1 MCQRPT
7 IIIICF
13 ILACLPLSGQ
23 QQYGDELMG
32 ELNQMVKE
40 GNREAAVKKINT
52 IIEEKYAEEDWRQL
66 TWAFTCKSNLYM
78 YMFSFQ
84 QDSVLSVYS
93 EGLNLVSK
101 DKSPQFYLDML
112 MARSEVYQSMHLFQK
127 SLPGWQEALTITE
140 PESKERSQV
149 LQRISE
155 SMHWLNMDQDSI
167 QAFSEEAVRIA
178 YVLNDSM
185 RIASAVEGLA
195 IMSKYKGNYQ
205 SSIDQFIEALKFVKS
220 DRKFVL
226 KRIGILTKISNLF
239 FETSDFD
246 KAIDYG
252 QQALEFAQEMRYK
265 NSIADVQ
272 ELLGTI
278 FLSKGEFD
286 LAKSYYLKSYKHFKN
301 KPSANFKAS
310 SLLGLSDVSLKANQL
325 DSARMYIET
334 LEQIIPKA
342 SPFLKSHFF
351 QVKGRESI
359 ALGNYSDARKHMLN
373 AEAIA
378 IESDFPKQHM
388 RVLEDLQKIY
398 REEGDYRNALFAIDK
413 VIYYRDSLYSV
424 RTQQIIQDNE
434 ARYKKAEQE
443 KEINILE
450 SQNAMK
456 DLAISARNRQLLIGG
471 ISLLGLIILASW
483 VYRLYLQ
490 KKQTNALLE
499 EKNQVINESLKEKE
513 ALLREIHH
521 RVKNNLQMI
530 SSLLSL
536 QSRSV
541 DDQVAI
547 DALQEGRNRVKS
559 MALIHQNLY
568 QDENL
573 IGIDI
578 KSYME
583 KLAQSL
589 FQTYDIREGDIR
601 FVTEID
607 EVKLDVEQV
616 IPLGLIINELI
627 SNALK
632 YAFDH
637 QQSGEIKLIIQ
648 QKENDLF
655 VQVKDNGVGLP
666 AKFTLDESPSLGFKL
681 IQIFS
686 KKLKANL
693 DIQSEGGTSISMH
706 IPLSA

>member
-1 MCQRPT
+1 MN
-7 IIIICF
+7 
-13 ILACLPLSGQ
+13 LA
-23 QQYGDELMG
+23 
-32 ELNQMVKE
+32 
-40 GNREAAVKKINT
+40 
-52 IIEEKYAEEDWRQL
+52 
-66 TWAFTCKSNLYM
+66 
-78 YMFSFQ
+78 
-84 QDSVLSVYS
+84 
-93 EGLNLVSK
+93 SK
-101 DKSPQFYLDML
+101 DISPQFYLDML
-112 MARSEVYQSMHLFQK
+112 MARSEVYQSMQLFQK
-127 SLPGWQEALTITE
+127 SLPGWQEALTMTK

-167 QAFSEEAVRIA
+167 QSYSAEAVRIA

-185 RIASAVEGLA
+185 SIASALEGHA
-195 IMSKYKGNYQ
+195 TRSKYKGNYQ
-205 SSIDQFIEALKFVKS
+205 SSIDQLIEALKFVKQ
-220 DRKFVL
+220 DRKFTL

-239 FETSDFD
+239 FETGDLD
-246 KAIDYG
+246 KAVDYG
-252 QQALEFAQEMRYK
+252 QQALQLGQKMRYN
-265 NSIADVQ
+265 NSIAEVQ

-286 LAKSYYLKSYKHFKN
+286 LAKTYYLKSYNHFKN

-310 SLLGLSDVSLKANQL
+310 SLLGLLDVSIKTNQY
-325 DSARMYIET
+325 DSARIYIEK
-334 LEQIIPKA
+334 LELVIPKA
-342 SPFLKSHFF
+342 STFLRSQFL
-351 QVKGRESI
+351 QLKGRESI
-359 ALGNYSDARKHMLN
+359 ASGNYSEAKKQMLK

-378 IESDFPKQHM
+378 IESNFPKQHM

-398 REEGDYRNALFAIDK
+398 RKEGDFRNALFVIDK

-443 KEINILE
+443 REINILE

-456 DLAISARNRQLLIGG
+456 DLAISARNRQLIIGG
-471 ISLLGLIILASW
+471 IGLLGLIVLSSW

-490 KKQTNALLE
+490 KKQTNVLLE

-513 ALLREIHH
+513 SLLKEIHH

-541 DDQVAI
+541 EDQVAI

-601 FVTEID
+601 FITEID
-607 EVKLDVEQV
+607 EVKMDVEQV

-632 YAFDH
+632 YAFDN
-637 QQSGEIKLIIQ
+637 QKSGEIKLIIQ
-648 QKENDLF
+648 QKVNELF

-666 AKFTLDESPSLGFKL
+666 VHFNLDENNSLGFKL

-693 DIQSEGGTSISMH
+693 DIQSEDGTSISMH